1 MQLPKSISEIRR
13 LIGYNAGRPPADI
26 NVNRQAPPQT
36 LVQGTRAF
44 ATQGTWSHPGSWN
57 NEPYGEGADDEPW
70 TPPITQYDYGDGP
83 EVSNTQTNK
92 TTYPWPPNRARD
104 EINPS
109 IGHNNQLRTDVELQ
123 VGPGPGRILR
133 HMYER
138 VYGTN
143 GSANFGTPVG
153 IPDMPW
159 ETSWLYI
166 PHVKVPR
173 KALGTKGPQ
182 KLSDDN
188 LAIPAIFAGNPRQ

>member
-1 MQLPKSISEIRR
+1 MRKLLAYHGGQRPDIS
-13 LIGYNAGRPPADI
+13 
-26 NVNRQAPPQT
+26 VNRPASPQEM
-36 LVQGTRAF
+36 VQGTRAPQQF
-44 ATQGTWSHPGSWN
+44 GHWATPGSFTGRDPDVSGGWDQ
-57 NEPYGEGADDEPW
+57 PIT

-83 EVSNTQTNK
+83 EVSNAQSNK

-104 EINPS
+104 EINPTP
-109 IGHNNQLRTDVELQ
+109 GREEQLRTDVALQ
-123 VGPGPGRILR
+123 IGPGPGRILR